1 MLESPLNHEGTARPM
16 KLAFSA
22 WAMREAPVDR
32 QIDIVR
38 RAGYV
43 GICLVSGAGFGLDA
57 LSADAAER
65 RRVRRL
71 LDEADLTLTG
81 LAGHADLLEPDAD
94 RRAANIARIKATLD
108 LAADLAGVNG
118 PAPVISMGFGT
129 PATYATDRDALV
141 DRFGELASYAEGRGG
156 TVALEA
162 HVGQAF
168 DLPEKVDWLMRAV
181 NSAHFRFNLDNSHF
195 ECMGRD
201 MDEYLPLLVP
211 YSVHTDL
218 KDQSGRYPDHQF
230 LVPGEGDFDYARYL
244 KAMQTAGYTG
254 YVTIEISVM
263 VQHRPGYDPAEVA
276 MRSFDTL
283 IAASRASGVALV
295 HREAI
300 VGA

>member
-1 MLESPLNHEGTARPM
+1 MKGKGRHAQM

-32 QIDIVR
+32 QIEIVR
-38 RAGYV
+38 DAGYV

-65 RRVRRL
+65 KRVRRL
-71 LDEADLTLTG
+71 LDDADLELTG
-81 LAGHADLLEPDAD
+81 IAGHANLLEPDAD
-94 RRAANIARIKATLD
+94 QLAANVGRVKSTLD
-108 LAADLAGVNG
+108 LAADLAGAAG
-118 PAPVISMGFGT
+118 PPPVISMGFGT
-129 PATYATDRDALV
+129 PETYATDRDVLV
-141 DRFGELASYAEGRGG
+141 QRFGELANHAAKTGG

-168 DLPEKVDWLMRAV
+168 DLPEKVDWLIHAV
-181 NSAHFRFNLDNSHF
+181 DSPHFRFNLDNSHF

-218 KDQSGRYPDHQF
+218 KDQRGRYPAHEF

-244 KAMQTAGYTG
+244 RAMQAAGYTG
-254 YVTIEISVM
+254 WVTIEISVM
-263 VQHRPGYDPAEVA
+263 VQHRPGYDPVEVA
-276 MRSFDTL
+276 ARSFDTL
-283 IAASRASGVALV
+283 LEASRTSGVALV
-295 HREAI
+295 HRGAS
-300 VGA
+300 VGAP